1 MDWITPLTGFVGVV
15 VGAATSYAS
24 TRQTQKQQLA
34 DARLARDEA
43 ERAAVVA
50 ANAQA
55 LTALLGH
62 IRKMPPASSLP
73 EVAAAEYEQL
83 VAREEAWWKEL
94 LEYMEPARVAALEV
108 RDEELRSLIIDGLMW
123 IHECQ
128 YFNLGPY
135 GRSREWLLM
144 GTVHHLI
151 ACLFAWRRSDPA
163 MPEPNGRYKRL
174 KEAWEYEEEVRRI
187 EAEERE
193 AAH

>member
-1 MDWITPLTGFVGVV
+1 MDWLTPLTGFVGVV

-24 TRQTQKQQLA
+24 THQAQKQQLA

-62 IRKMPPASSLP
+62 IRKMPPDSSLP
-73 EVAAAEYEQL
+73 EVQPADYEQL
-83 VAREEAWWKEL
+83 LMSEEAWWSEL
-94 LEYMEPARVAALEV
+94 LEYIEPARVAALEV
-108 RDEELRSLIIDGLMW
+108 RDEELRTLIVEGLTW
-123 IHECQ
+123 IHDCQ
-128 YFNLGPY
+128 YLNLGLY
-135 GRSREWLLM
+135 RRSRDWLLM

-151 ACLFAWRRSDPA
+151 ACVFSWRRGDAA

-174 KEAWEYEEEVRRI
+174 KEAWEYDEEVRRI
-187 EAEERE
+187 EAEERNSTQ
-193 AAH
+193 